1 MTQGQT
7 TSSIRAG
14 HELNI
19 QKLECYLKEHVRSI
33 STPFIIR
40 QFNLGQSNPTYLIQD
55 AQGQRY
61 VLRKKPAGTL
71 LVKSAHAIERE
82 YRVLLALAQHT
93 DVPVPRVYCL
103 CEDSGIIGTPF
114 YVMEFLQGRI
124 FDDFRLPDIEPQQH
138 KYYWLAAIDT
148 LAQLHNVDYQSI
160 GLDDY
165 GKPAKYYERQLRNL
179 AKLSVVQGNV
189 RDDQSGRKVGQLER
203 LDKFIEWMIQHQCP
217 DRTTLVHGDFKMDN
231 LVFHPTEPRVIG
243 ILDWEL
249 STLGHPSS
257 DLANLLMPFNTDH
270 NSTHVALRGFIG
282 ATSDIVRGLPTQTDL
297 LARYTGRTGMQ
308 VQKYWYFSVAFAF
321 FRLAV
326 ISQGIAARIMKKQA
340 SSAQAELY
348 GQAFPEVMRL
358 ALKIMDKRQSVLPHK
373 SSL

>member
-1 MTQGQT
+1 MALFYFKRGI
-7 TSSIRAG
+7 S

-19 QKLECYLKEHVRSI
+19 QNLELYLKEHVKSI
-33 STPFIIR
+33 SAPFTIR

-71 LVKSAHAIERE
+71 LVKSAHAVERE

-103 CEDSGIIGTPF
+103 CEDSSVIGTPF
-114 YVMEFLQGRI
+114 YVMEFLQGCI
-124 FDDFRLPDIEPQQH
+124 FDDFRLTDVDPRQR
-138 KYYWLAAIDT
+138 KYYWFAAIDT
-148 LAQLHNVDYQSI
+148 LAQLHTVDYQSI
-160 GLDDY
+160 GLDNY

-179 AKLSVVQGNV
+179 AKLSVIQGNV
-189 RDDQSGRKVGQLER
+189 RDDQSDRKVGQLER
-203 LDKFIEWMIQHQCP
+203 LDEFVKWMIQYQCP

-249 STLGHPSS
+249 STLGHPGS
-257 DLANLLMPFNTDH
+257 DLANLLMPFNMDH
-270 NSTHVALRGFIG
+270 NLTHVPLRGFVG
-282 ATSDIVRGLPTQTDL
+282 APTEVVRGLPTQTDL
-297 LARYTGRTGMQ
+297 LARYTRRTGMQ
-308 VQKYWYFSVAFAF
+308 VQKYWYFNVAFAF

-326 ISQGIAARIMKKQA
+326 ISQGIAARVMKKQA
-340 SSAQAELY
+340 SSAQAQLY
-348 GQAFPEVMRL
+348 GRVFPDVMRL
-358 ALKIMDKRQSVLPHK
+358 ALKIMDKQQAVLPRK